1 MRISV
6 ITIIFIYYLSW
17 LLSDKK
23 RNNVMYHGVTIPRK
37 LKLILNPFKV
47 SNEFD
52 LSSVIF
58 ELYAHASL
66 FYFLSSLICRGMVF
80 KYKPWLVCT
89 FTVFCIVGAISFII
103 DTSKRESS
111 INKAVNVLFITVLII
126 FALLSLLLAISIVV
140 TGS

>member
-1 MRISV
+1 MKISV
-6 ITIIFIYYLSW
+6 ITIVFIYYFSW

-23 RNNVMYHGVTIPRK
+23 RNNVMYHGVTIPIR
-37 LKLILNPFKV
+37 LKSILNPFKV

-66 FYFLSSLICRGMVF
+66 LYFLSSLVSEKIIF
-80 KYKPWLVCT
+80 KYKAWLVFT
-89 FTVFCIVGAISFII
+89 FTVFCMVGALSFII
-103 DTSKRESS
+103 DIPKRESI
-111 INKAVNVLFITVLII
+111 INKAVNVLFIII
-126 FALLSLLLAISIVV
+126 LFFFALLFLLLAISIVV